1 MKILYFAWLRTQ
13 LGLAEEVINLPDNIE
28 SLENLIDH
36 LRARNAAFEAAFSD
50 MKVIR
55 VAVDQ
60 EYVTENVSLKD
71 VQEIA
76 FFPPVT
82 GG

>member
-28 SLENLIDH
+28 NLENLIDH

-71 VQEIA
+71 VQEVA

>member
-13 LGLAEEVINLPDNIE
+13 LGLAEEVISLPDNIE
-28 SLENLIDH
+28 NLENLIDH

-71 VQEIA
+71 AQEIA